1 MNRNRLMDNATQ
13 ILELKKKL
21 AEEIQKE
28 QPDSVLIASVNE
40 EIEKLEITQI
50 PFTVSARTARLIGQ
64 ENFANAEGAI
74 IELVKNSYDADASIC
89 IIIIDP
95 VNDNIRILDNGD
107 GMTEKIIRNQWM
119 TIGTDDK
126 KVNFKTKTRIKTGAK
141 GIGRFA
147 LDRLGKSSVMLTKTI
162 DSESLVWDVDWNQ
175 FDNSGAVIS
184 DIKATL
190 QIGNSDFWG
199 EIIEMQN
206 FTGLKEPIID
216 HWKEEKGTLISIDKL
231 KDTWD
236 ERATQSLFSNLEIL
250 VPPLETNIFQI
261 FLYSTLEP
269 DKYGKVLP
277 TLCDDYDY
285 KVSATVNDNQSV
297 IIKVSRNELNF
308 GDLKRIGF
316 FEKSK
321 LNEPQYQYSA
331 FEKGVFEINTKL
343 ETLIAGFKGI
353 DKNNNLSKIG
363 AFTFSFYFMKRGGGQ
378 EKDEEVGKYPYK
390 SVNYSNR
397 TNWLNKFGGIKI
409 FRDNFRVRPYGE
421 TKSSSFDWLDL
432 GKRALSNPTVTRPGY
447 RVRPQQV
454 YGIVNISRIDNINF
468 EDKSSREGLQENDTF
483 TLFKEIL
490 KSVIEIFEQDRNQIM
505 MTLKKIY
512 DENNKKAKAKE
523 EADRIIKNKKD
534 KKNNSDSSD
543 PSVDKDTLIDAI
555 EAYKED
561 IEELQDEQKI
571 LRVLASAG
579 LIVTSFAHEFR
590 NHTDSILPRTEELKS
605 VLSQVIDLNKLKDLP
620 DFFDPYVM
628 LSDMRKQDERLKSWL
643 DFSISSVRKD
653 KRTRRIINMVTYIE
667 GLEKIWSPLLSR
679 RNIKLTIDKWKFS
692 EVNFRGHEID
702 LDGIFN
708 NLITNSVD
716 AYKRKDSGDLRELK
730 LSFAFNPLETN
741 GINVVYQDCGPGLL
755 GEITEPNKIFQPF
768 FTTKRDDKTGEKIG
782 TGLGMWIV
790 KSTVDEY
797 NGDVEILQARPNFKI
812 KVTLPHN
819 L

>member
-1 MNRNRLMDNATQ
+1 MDNATK
-13 ILELKKKL
+13 ILELKKRL
-21 AEEIQKE
+21 SDETQKV
-28 QPDSVLIASVNE
+28 QPDSALIASINE

-74 IELVKNSYDADASIC
+74 IELVKNSYDADASVC

-95 VNDNIRILDNGD
+95 VNDSIRILDNGD

-126 KVNFKTKTRIKTGAK
+126 KVNFKTKSRIKTGAK

-147 LDRLGKSSVMLTKTI
+147 LDRLGKSSVMLTKTL

-216 HWKEEKGTLISIDKL
+216 HWKQEKGTLISIDKL

-250 VPPLETNIFQI
+250 VPPLETNIFQL

-269 DKYGKVLP
+269 EKYGKVLP

-285 KVSATVNDNQSV
+285 KVSATVNDSQSV
-297 IIKVSRNELNF
+297 SIKVSRNELNF

-321 LNEPQYQYSA
+321 LNEPQYQFSI
-331 FEKGVFEINTKL
+331 FEKGEFEITTKL
-343 ETLIAGFKGI
+343 ESLIAGYKGI

-390 SVNYSNR
+390 TVNYSNR
-397 TNWLNKFGGIKI
+397 TSWLDKFGGIKI

-534 KKNNSDSSD
+534 KKSDSDSSD
-543 PSVDKDTLIDAI
+543 PSVDKDTLINAI

-590 NHTDSILPRTEELKS
+590 NHTDSILPRTEELKN
-605 VLSQVIDLNKLKDLP
+605 VLLQVIDINKLKELP

-653 KRTRRIINMVTYIE
+653 KRTRRIINMVTYIK

-679 RNIKLTIDKWKFS
+679 RNIKLTIDKWKFT

-741 GINVVYQDCGPGLL
+741 GINVVYQDFGPGLL
-755 GEITEPNKIFQPF
+755 EEITEPNKIFQPF

-790 KSTVDEY
+790 KSTIDEY

-812 KVTLPHN
+812 KITLPHN

>member
-1 MNRNRLMDNATQ
+1 MDIYTQ
-13 ILELKKKL
+13 ISELKGKL
-21 AEEIQKE
+21 SEEQLRG
-28 QPDSVLIASVNE
+28 QPDSNFIASLTD
-40 EIEKLEITQI
+40 EIAKLEITQI

-74 IELVKNSYDADASIC
+74 IELVKNSYDADASVC
-89 IIIIDP
+89 VIIIDP
-95 VNDNIRILDNGD
+95 ILDNLYIFDNGH
-107 GMTEKIIRNQWM
+107 GMTRNTILKNWM

-126 KVNFKTKTRIKTGAK
+126 KINFKSKSRIKTGAK

-147 LDRLGKSSVMLTKTI
+147 LDKLGQKCQMLTKTEDTECI
-162 DSESLVWDVDWNQ
+162 YWDVDWGQ
-175 FDNSGAVIS
+175 FEKQSAVIS
-184 DIKATL
+184 DIKATIWE
-190 QIGNSDFWG
+190 QEGFWFPH
-199 EIIEMQN
+199 EVLRILKS
-206 FTGLKEPIID
+206 FGLDTKVGVDWENK
-216 HWKEEKGTLISIDKL
+216 HSTLLNIL
-231 KDTWD
+231 NLRDTWD
-236 ERATQSLFSNLEIL
+236 EKSVESLFSNLEIL
-250 VPPLETNIFQI
+250 VPPLETSEFKIY
-261 FLYSTLEP
+261 LYYTPQP
-269 DKYGKVLP
+269 DKFGEILS

-285 KVSATVNDNQSV
+285 KITTTVSDDQSV
-297 IIKVSRNELNF
+297 SIQVFRNELSF

-321 LNEPQYQYSA
+321 LNQPQYQLSV
-331 FEKGVFEINTKL
+331 FEKGVFDIPTTL
-343 ETLIAGFKGI
+343 ETLIAGFKDI

-363 AFTFSFYFMKRGGGQ
+363 PFSFSFYFMKRGGGQ
-378 EKDEEVGKYPYK
+378 EKDEDITKYPYK

-397 TNWLNKFGGIKI
+397 TSWLDKFGGIKI

-468 EDKSSREGLQENDTF
+468 DDKSSREGLQENDAF

-490 KSVIEIFEQDRNQIM
+490 KSIIEIFEQDRNQIM

-512 DENNKKAKAKE
+512 DEKNKKRKAQE
-523 EADRIIKNKKD
+523 EAEQIIKNKKST
-534 KKNNSDSSD
+534 KTAPTPTEASAEKA
-543 PSVDKDTLIDAI
+543 TLITAI

-590 NHTDSILPRTEELKS
+590 NHTDSILPRTDELKK
-605 VLSQVIDLNKLKDLP
+605 VLLQVIDIKKLEQLP
-620 DFFDPYVM
+620 EFFDPYIM

-653 KRTRRIINMVTYIE
+653 KRTRRTINMVTYIE
-667 GLEKIWSPLLSR
+667 GLEKIWSSLLSR
-679 RNIKLTIDKWKFS
+679 RNIKLTIDKWKFV
-692 EVNFRGHEID
+692 EVNFKGHEID

-716 AYKRKDSGDLRELK
+716 AYKRKDAGDLREIK
-730 LSFAFNPLETN
+730 LSFAFNPLEAN
-741 GINVVYQDCGPGLL
+741 GISVVYQDFGPGLL
-755 GEITEPNKIFQPF
+755 EEITEPNKIFQPF
-768 FTTKRDDKTGEKIG
+768 FTTKRDYKTGEKIG

-790 KSTVDEY
+790 KSTIDEY
-797 NGDVEILQARPNFKI
+797 NGDVEILQSRPHFKVKI
-812 KVTLPHN
+812 TLPHN

>member
-1 MNRNRLMDNATQ
+1 MDITTQ
-13 ILELKKKL
+13 ILELKNKL
-21 AEEIQKE
+21 SEENQKG
-28 QPDSVLIASVNE
+28 QPDSNIITTLNE

-74 IELVKNSYDADASIC
+74 IELVKNSYDADASVC
-89 IIIIDP
+89 VIIIDP
-95 VNDNIRILDNGD
+95 VNDSISILDNGD

-126 KVNFKTKTRIKTGAK
+126 KINFKTKSRVKTGAK

-147 LDRLGKSSVMLTKTI
+147 LDRLGKSSIMVTKTLE
-162 DSESLVWDVDWNQ
+162 SESLVWDVDWNQ
-175 FDNSGAVIS
+175 FENTGAVIS

-190 QIGNSDFWG
+190 QVGTSDFWG
-199 EIIEMQN
+199 EIMEMQN
-206 FTGLKEPIID
+206 FTGLKDPIID
-216 HWKEEKGTLISIDKL
+216 FWKEEKGTLISIDKL

-236 ERATQSLFSNLEIL
+236 EKATQSLYSNLEIL
-250 VPPLETNIFQI
+250 VPPLETNIFQL
-261 FLYSTLEP
+261 FVFSTLEP
-269 DKYGKVLP
+269 ENYGQVLP
-277 TLCDDYDY
+277 TLCDDFDY
-285 KVSATVNDNQSV
+285 KITTTVGEDQTVNIQV
-297 IIKVSRNELNF
+297 FRNELNF

-316 FEKSK
+316 FEKAK
-321 LNEPQYQYSA
+321 LNQPQYQLDV
-331 FEKGVFEINTKL
+331 FEKGVFDISTKL
-343 ETLIAGFKGI
+343 ETLLAGFKNV

-378 EKDEEVGKYPYK
+378 EKDEDIGKYPYK
-390 SVNYSNR
+390 AVNYSNR
-397 TNWLNKFGGIKI
+397 TNWLDKFGGIKI

-483 TLFKEIL
+483 SLFKEII
-490 KSVIEIFEQDRNQIM
+490 KAIIEIFENDRNQIM

-512 DENNKKAKAKE
+512 DERNKKRKAQE
-523 EADRIIKNKKD
+523 EAEKIIKSKKS
-534 KKNNSDSSD
+534 NNAAPTPTEASAERE
-543 PSVDKDTLIDAI
+543 TLISAI

-590 NHTDSILPRTEELKS
+590 NHTDSILPRTNELKE
-605 VLSQVIDLNKLKDLP
+605 VLLQVIDIEKLKQLP
-620 DFFDPYVM
+620 AFFDPYIM

-653 KRTRRIINMVTYIE
+653 KRTRRTINMVSYIE
-667 GLEKIWSPLLSR
+667 GLEKMWNSLLTR
-679 RNIKLTIDKWKFS
+679 RHITLIIDKWKFT
-692 EVNFRGHEID
+692 EVNFVGHEID

-716 AYKRKDSGDLRELK
+716 AYKRKDAGNVREIK
-730 LSFAFNPLETN
+730 LSFAFNPLEAN
-741 GINVVYQDCGPGLL
+741 GISVVYQDSGPGLID
-755 GEITEPNKIFQPF
+755 EITEPNKIFQPF

-790 KSTVDEY
+790 KSTIDEY
-797 NGDVEILQARPNFKI
+797 SGDVEILEARPNFKLKI
-812 KVTLPHN
+812 TLPHN
-819 L
+819 I

>member
-1 MNRNRLMDNATQ
+1 MDNRTK

-21 AEEIQKE
+21 ADETQKG
-28 QPDSVLIASVNE
+28 QPDSALITSINE

-74 IELVKNSYDADASIC
+74 IELVKNSYDADATVC
-89 IIIIDP
+89 VIIIDP
-95 VNDNIRILDNGD
+95 LLDNLYIFDNGH
-107 GMTEKIIRNQWM
+107 GMTRDTIIKHWM

-126 KVNFKTKTRIKTGAK
+126 KINFKSKSRIKTGAK

-147 LDRLGKSSVMLTKTI
+147 LDRLGQKCQMLTKTENTECI
-162 DSESLVWDVDWNQ
+162 YWNVDWGQ
-175 FDNSGAVIS
+175 FEKQSAVIS
-184 DIKATL
+184 DIKANIREQEGFWFPHEVLRILKSYGLDTKVGVDWENKHSTL
-190 QIGNSDFWG
+190 LNILNLRD
-199 EIIEMQN
+199 N
-206 FTGLKEPIID
+206 
-216 HWKEEKGTLISIDKL
+216 
-231 KDTWD
+231 WD
-236 ERATQSLFSNLEIL
+236 EKAVESLYSNLEIL
-250 VPPLETNIFQI
+250 VPPQETNEFKIH
-261 FLYSTLEP
+261 LYYTPKP
-269 DKYGKVLP
+269 DQFGEVRP

-285 KVSATVNDNQSV
+285 KVSAIVNDSQTVS
-297 IIKVSRNELNF
+297 IKVSRNELNF

-321 LNEPQYQYSA
+321 LNEPQYQFSA
-331 FEKGVFEINTKL
+331 FEKGEFEITTNL
-343 ETLIAGFKGI
+343 ETLIAGYKEI

-378 EKDEEVGKYPYK
+378 ERDEEVGKYPYK
-390 SVNYSNR
+390 TVNYSNR
-397 TNWLNKFGGIKI
+397 TSWLDKFGGIKI

-490 KSVIEIFEQDRNQIM
+490 KSVIEIFEHDRNQIM

-523 EADRIIKNKKD
+523 DADRIIRNKKD
-534 KKNNSDSSD
+534 NKSDSDSSD
-543 PSVDKDTLIDAI
+543 PSVEKVTLINAI

-579 LIVTSFAHEFR
+579 LIVTSFAHEFK
-590 NHTDSILPRTEELKS
+590 NHADSILPRTFELKE
-605 VLSQVIDLNKLKDLP
+605 VLTQVIDDVKLSQLP
-620 DFFDPYVM
+620 DFFNPFTM
-628 LSDMRKQDERLKSWL
+628 LEDMKNQDIRLKAWL
-643 DFSISSVRKD
+643 DFSILSVRKD
-653 KRTRRIINMVTYIE
+653 KRSSKVINLVSYIE
-667 GLEKIWSPLLSR
+667 SLERIWMPLLSR
-679 RNIKLTIDKWKFS
+679 RNIKLIVDKGNFIDVRFK
-692 EVNFRGHEID
+692 GHEID

-708 NLITNSVD
+708 NLIVNSVD
-716 AYKRKDSGDLRELK
+716 AFKREDSSSIREIKIKFSFNFNEK
-730 LSFAFNPLETN
+730 L
-741 GINVVYQDCGPGLL
+741 GISTIYEDSGPGLL
-755 GEITEPNKIFQPF
+755 NEILEPNKIFQPF
-768 FTTKRDDKTGEKIG
+768 FTTKRDEKTGEKTG

-790 KSTVDEY
+790 KSNIDGY
-797 NGDVEILQARPNFKI
+797 DGDIEILTSRPNFKLKI
-812 KVTLPHN
+812 LLPHY
-819 L
+819 